1 MRHFPIYLDMKGKL
15 VVLSGAGPVAVPK
28 LRLLL
33 KTSARIKVFGF
44 NADES
49 VRNWADAGRLEFHE
63 RELEAGDLE
72 GATLLYCAND
82 DKMNDSKAAAL
93 GAQAGTLVN
102 IVDNLEDSEFTT
114 PAIVDRDP
122 VTVAIGTEGSAPVL
136 ARMIKADAETR
147 LPISLGVL
155 AREGQMFRTEA
166 SALRPGRERR
176 EFWSRFF
183 SAAGPK
189 ALASGGR
196 AAVRNCLRSLLSE
209 MEARPRENG
218 KAAFVGVGPGDPD
231 LMTVK
236 ARRLVDSADIVVH
249 DSSVPKEILELAR
262 REAEFVEIENAHP
275 DLRLAGSE
283 TGRLI
288 TERAR
293 NGALVARLVLGD
305 LDEHANVRVEIATV
319 AGVGLDWETANG
331 MPAARHERVESS
343 LRANGF
349 FLPNADSFAPELRK
363 NAAAFARNGE
373 RDGSGAEIGSFGRR
387 IPAAAAPYLRQ
398 AKPGNRSLGADAWRQ
413 ASESAA

>member
-1 MRHFPIYLDMKGKL
+1 MRHFPVYLDMKGKL
-15 VVLSGAGPVAVPK
+15 VALSGAGPVAVPK

-44 NADES
+44 DADES
-49 VRNWADAGRLEFHE
+49 VRNWAAAGRLELHE

-82 DKMNDSKAAAL
+82 DETNDSKAAAL
-93 GAQAGTLVN
+93 GAQAGALVN
-102 IVDNLEDSEFTT
+102 IVDNLEDSEFIT

-136 ARMIKADAETR
+136 ARMIKSDVETR
-147 LPISLGVL
+147 LPIELGVL
-155 AREGQMFRTEA
+155 AREGQTFRAEV

-218 KAAFVGVGPGDPD
+218 KAAFVGVGPGAPD

-249 DSSVPKEILELAR
+249 DKSVPNEILELAR
-262 REAEFVEIENAHP
+262 REAEFVEIENAHS
-275 DLRLAGSE
+275 DLRIAGSE
-283 TGRLI
+283 TGKLI
-288 TERAR
+288 VEHAR
-293 NGALVARLVLGD
+293 KGALVARLVLGD
-305 LDEHANVRVEIATV
+305 LDEHANVGVEIATV
-319 AGVGLDWETANG
+319 SGAGLDWDTANG
-331 MPAARHERVESS
+331 MPVVRHERVEGG

-349 FLPNADSFAPELRK
+349 FLPDADGFVPELRK
-363 NAAAFARNGE
+363 NTAVFARNGE
-373 RDGSGAEIGSFGRR
+373 RDGSGSEIGSFGRR

-398 AKPGNRSLGADAWRQ
+398 AKPGSRSLGSDAWRQ